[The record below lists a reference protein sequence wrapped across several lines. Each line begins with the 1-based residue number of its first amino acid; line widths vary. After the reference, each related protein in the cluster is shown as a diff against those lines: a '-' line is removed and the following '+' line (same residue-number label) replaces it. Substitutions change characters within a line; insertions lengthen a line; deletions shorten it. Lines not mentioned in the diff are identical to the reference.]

1 VDHERLI
8 RMRDRL
14 AHRGPDGN
22 GAWVSADRQI
32 GLAHRRLAIV
42 DLSPTGHQPMISA
55 DGRFTL
61 VYNGEIY
68 NFRSLR
74 DQLTGRGHRFIGT
87 SDTEVLLAAWTEW
100 GSAAIDRL
108 SGMFAFVLWDA
119 RERRLY
125 GVRDR
130 AGEKP
135 FFYYHRDGLLV
146 FGSELKALLEHP
158 ELPRIVNPQ
167 AMDEFLAYGYVSRE
181 RCLLDGFRKLP
192 AGSFFSFDIDRHNL
206 TVSPYWELPH
216 FRGGRP
222 RSLDELAEEF
232 EPLLEASVQRQ
243 LVADVPV
250 GVLLSGGLDSSLIA
264 ATAMKVAGGVKTFT
278 IGFPGHARLDESP
291 IARRLAGDLGTE
303 HVELMAE
310 PETRELLPMLARQF
324 DEPIADSS
332 MIPTFLVSRLIRR
345 DATVALGGDG
355 GDELFGGYPQHNWAR
370 RIVRYRRAGLHRLG
384 LAGLA
389 ARVLPNTFFARK
401 MALRLLDRADPVV
414 TVSRLADPLM
424 RRRLM
429 GDRLD
434 FKGPRAED
442 WRAELLD
449 RWADVGERAMAHD
462 FLTYMCDDILVKVDR
477 ASMLT
482 SLEVRAPLL
491 DRDIIEFAFGRLAPL
506 QRADGSGRK
515 LLLRHIAR
523 RKLPSWFD
531 VERKQGFSIPLGA
544 WLRGSWAALLEDL
557 ANDSADGLL
566 DPQAV
571 RSFLRAGRGSD
582 RLAHQIYQLAM
593 LDLWRREY
601 AVTVA

>member
-1 VDHERLI
+1 
-8 RMRDRL
+8 
-14 AHRGPDGN
+14 
-22 GAWVSADRQI
+22 
-32 GLAHRRLAIV
+32 
-42 DLSPTGHQPMISA
+42 
-55 DGRFTL
+55 
-61 VYNGEIY
+61 
-68 NFRSLR
+68 
-74 DQLTGRGHRFIGT
+74 
-87 SDTEVLLAAWTEW
+87 
-100 GSAAIDRL
+100 
-108 SGMFAFVLWDA
+108 
-119 RERRLY
+119 
-125 GVRDR
+125 
-130 AGEKP
+130 
-135 FFYYHRDGLLV
+135 
-146 FGSELKALLEHP
+146 
-158 ELPRIVNPQ
+158 
-167 AMDEFLAYGYVSRE
+167 
-181 RCLLDGFRKLP
+181 
-192 AGSFFSFDIDRHNL
+192 
-206 TVSPYWELPH
+206 
-216 FRGGRP
+216 
-222 RSLDELAEEF
+222 
-232 EPLLEASVQRQ
+232 
-243 LVADVPV
+243 
-250 GVLLSGGLDSSLIA
+250 
-264 ATAMKVAGGVKTFT
+264 
-278 IGFPGHARLDESP
+278 
-291 IARRLAGDLGTE
+291 
-303 HVELMAE
+303 
-310 PETRELLPMLARQF
+310 
-324 DEPIADSS
+324 
-332 MIPTFLVSRLIRR
+332 
-345 DATVALGGDG
+345 
-355 GDELFGGYPQHNWAR
+355 
-370 RIVRYRRAGLHRLG
+370 
-384 LAGLA
+384 
-389 ARVLPNTFFARK
+389 
-401 MALRLLDRADPVV
+401 VV

-571 RSFLRAGRGSD
+571 RSFLRAGTGSD